1 MPWRRRAGRAKV
13 ASGRRLRRGSRTLA
27 SGEPMSILRR
37 LATVVRS
44 NLAAL
49 GGEDLDPAA
58 RVDGWIAQLER
69 AVREGRQEQVRLRAE
84 AKQRAQRAEE
94 AEAEAARWEERA
106 ALALREEDETL
117 ARDALRQKLRA
128 ERRAQA
134 LRRDAQALQQAER
147 KAAELVER
155 AEARLREVRERRG
168 TLVAQLRGAGGPGST
183 GTAAL
188 ERAVSPLHAVED
200 QVDRAEAEL
209 EVEALLDDGTAELEA
224 RFATLHERSEGQD
237 LDDEVAALKARL
249 RRET

>member
-1 MPWRRRAGRAKV
+1 
-13 ASGRRLRRGSRTLA
+13 
-27 SGEPMSILRR
+27 MSILRR

-84 AKQRAQRAEE
+84 AKQRAQRAEA

-106 ALALREEDETL
+106 SLALREDDEAL

-128 ERRAQA
+128 ERRTQA
-134 LRRDAQALQQAER
+134 LRQDVQALQQAER

-168 TLVAQLRGAGGPGST
+168 TLIAQLRSAGSST
-183 GTAAL
+183 GTMDAAL
-188 ERAVSPLHAVED
+188 ERALAPLHAVEEH
-200 QVDRAEAEL
+200 VDRAEAEL
-209 EVEALLDDGTAELEA
+209 EVEQLLDDGTAELEA
-224 RFATLHERSEGQD
+224 RFAALRDRSEGRD